1 MPRRKGPA
9 PAQELPP
16 EEVAVREKPSAPEI
30 RSTTI
35 ARFEAEFFE
44 GPLPHPG
51 ILAEYDRVCP
61 GAASRILAMA
71 ESQSQHRQELERL
84 VVLSNCRSQD
94 RGPILGFLLAAG
106 AISLGGFLILHGKE
120 VSGLVALIGA
130 LVAVVVPFLYGK
142 RVQQKEL
149 EEKRREQLPPGKDE
163 DEWEYSLPPQASRRD
178 HRRKRPTSPPPPQTP
193 M

>member
-1 MPRRKGPA
+1 MPRGKRSA
-9 PAQELPP
+9 SAQELPP
-16 EEVAVREKPSAPEI
+16 DEVEVRQRPSPPEI
-30 RSTTI
+30 LSTTI

-51 ILAEYDRVCP
+51 ILAEYDRICP

-106 AISLGGFLILHGKE
+106 AITLGGFLILHGKE

-149 EEKRREQLPPGKDE
+149 EEKRREQIPPTKDD
-163 DEWEYSLPPQASRRD
+163 DEWEWSLPPQPSRGGLRSE
-178 HRRKRPTSPPPPQTP
+178 RPTSPPPPGIPT
-193 M
+193 

>member
-1 MPRRKGPA
+1 MPRRKGSA
-9 PAQELPP
+9 SAQELPP
-16 EEVAVREKPSAPEI
+16 DEAVVQERHSVPEI

-51 ILAEYDRVCP
+51 ILAEYDRICP

-106 AISLGGFLILHGKE
+106 AIALGGFLILHGRE

-149 EEKRREQLPPGKDE
+149 AEKGRERLPPGKDE
-163 DEWEYSLPPQASRRD
+163 EEWEYSLPPQTSSRG
-178 HRRKRPTSPPPPQTP
+178 HHPKRST
-193 M
+193 

>member
-9 PAQELPP
+9 STRELPP
-16 EEVAVREKPSAPEI
+16 EDLAVQERPPAPEI

-35 ARFEAEFFE
+35 AHIEAEFFE

-51 ILAEYDRVCP
+51 TLAAYDSICP

-71 ESQSQHRQELERL
+71 ESQSQHRQELEKL

-94 RGPILGFLLAAG
+94 RGPILGFFLAAG
-106 AISLGGFLILHGKE
+106 VITLGGFLILHGKE

-130 LVAVVVPFLYGK
+130 LVAIVVPFLYGK

-149 EEKRREQLPPGKDE
+149 EEKRREQLPSVKD
-163 DEWEYSLPPQASRRD
+163 DDDWEYSLPPQASPRG
-178 HRRKRPTSPPPPQTP
+178 HRQKRSTSPPPPGIP
-193 M
+193 A

>member
-1 MPRRKGPA
+1 MPRRKGSA

-16 EEVAVREKPSAPEI
+16 DEVAVRERPSVPQI

-35 ARFEAEFFE
+35 AHIEAEFFE

-51 ILAEYDRVCP
+51 TLAEYDRICP

-94 RGPILGFLLAAG
+94 RGPILGFLLATG
-106 AISLGGFLILHGKE
+106 AIALGGFLILHGKE

-149 EEKRREQLPPGKDE
+149 EEKRREQLPSVKDE
-163 DEWEYSLPPQASRRD
+163 EKWEYSLPPQISPRE
-178 HRRKRPTSPPPPQTP
+178 HRPKRST
-193 M
+193 